1 MKEQIIHLEPHDDVV
16 SVRDKLGWVRAP
28 RVLLVFPSDSDEH
41 ILQDRLDLVLILRE
55 ATRRRAQLAL
65 ITRDPVVIE
74 QARDLGIAC
83 FPSIEASHRR
93 YWRTVRAPLLV
104 ERRTRE
110 GHSAIARIEP
120 FLHPDHQKEVTS
132 PSQTW
137 RVAAVAPL
145 IVVFSVLLGG
155 AYIALPGATVY
166 LTPTISQV
174 AVTTTITADPAAE
187 PGRVDIEHGLIAAR
201 TVGVEVESSITVD
214 TTGTALQPSQKA
226 RGIVLFT
233 NLSPDQVTIPAGVVV
248 STSAAQPVRF
258 VTLSEATLPGQIGE
272 TVEIPVEALEAG
284 FTGNLPAD
292 RINQVEGPLSAFVAV
307 TNPEPTYGGDAV
319 SIATIAQEDY
329 DRARALLL
337 QQLQQRAYAEM
348 QSELIGETEFI
359 PPETLTVVLVHFE
372 TYSGYV
378 GQAQERLTLAMRVT
392 VQGIAI
398 DERLARQVVYARLA
412 EKVGAGFYIVPESL
426 LFRRGEVTQFDEQRR
441 VTLIMQGAGDIS
453 PTIDAAH
460 VQQLVR
466 GVSIR
471 EAAQR
476 LSRELPMGAPPR
488 IEVWPRFWPLMPVL
502 PLRIQVEVEG
512 R

>member
-28 RVLLVFPSDSDEH
+28 RVLLVLPDDSDER
-41 ILQDRLDLVLILRE
+41 ILRDRLDLVLILRE

-93 YWRTVRAPLLV
+93 YWRVARAPLIV
-104 ERRTRE
+104 ERRAQDRRST
-110 GHSAIARIEP
+110 IARIEP
-120 FLHPDHQKEVTS
+120 SPRPDREGVTS
-132 PSQTW
+132 LSQT
-137 RVAAVAPL
+137 RRGAGVTSL
-145 IVVFSVLLGG
+145 IVVFSLVLGG
-155 AYIALPGATVY
+155 AYIVLPGATVH
-166 LTPTISQV
+166 LTPTISRV
-174 AVTTTITADPAAE
+174 TVTTTITADPAAE
-187 PGRVDIEHGLIAAR
+187 PGQVDIEHGLIAAR
-201 TVGVEVESSITVD
+201 RVGVEVESSVTVD
-214 TTGTALQPSQKA
+214 ATGTVLQPSQKA

-233 NLSPDQVTIPAGVVV
+233 NLSPDQVTIPAGTVV

-258 VTLSEATLPGQIGE
+258 VTLSDATLPGQIGE

-284 FTGNLPAD
+284 FTGNLPAG
-292 RINQVEGPLSAFVAV
+292 RINQVEGPLSALVAV

-319 SIATIAQEDY
+319 SIAAIAQEDY

-348 QSELIGETEFI
+348 QSELIGEAEFI

-372 TYSGYV
+372 TFSGYV
-378 GQAQERLTLAMRVT
+378 GQAQERLNLAMRVT
-392 VQGIAI
+392 VQGIAV

-412 EKVGAGFYIVPESL
+412 EKVGEGFRIVPETL
-426 LFRRGEVTQFDEQRR
+426 LFRRGEAIQFDEQQR

-453 PTIDAAH
+453 STVDVAH
-460 VQQLVR
+460 VRRLVR
-466 GVSIR
+466 GVSTQ
-471 EAAQR
+471 EAARR
-476 LSRELPMGAPPR
+476 LNRELLLGAPPR
-488 IEVWPRFWPLMPVL
+488 IQTWPRFWPLMPVL
-502 PLRIQVEVEG
+502 PLRIQVEVES